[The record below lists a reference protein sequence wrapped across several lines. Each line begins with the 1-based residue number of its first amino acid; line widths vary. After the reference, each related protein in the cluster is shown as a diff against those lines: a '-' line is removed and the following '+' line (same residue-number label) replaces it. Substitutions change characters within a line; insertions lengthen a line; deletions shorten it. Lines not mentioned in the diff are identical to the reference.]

1 MKCLLCK
8 VCTRQVKRGGNTNFF
23 IKFALHFF
31 IPLVTVCVQCTLY
44 CTVHSLSICF
54 FPYHF
59 FLVHFIM
66 KKKVGVFAQKKGK
79 RNYFIFFSSYIKI
92 CSCVINKSECK
103 MSVGSIF
110 CWLRVLEIHSLFVS
124 LLSSSSHKVHHKG
137 GWIYSIKCTQ
147 FKKQLLLQ
155 KQVIRFLN
163 KKMI

>member
-1 MKCLLCK
+1 MFTLQGLYKRSKERRKYKLLHK
-8 VCTRQVKRGGNTNFF
+8 VCPSLFHSTCYRV
-23 IKFALHFF
+23 
-31 IPLVTVCVQCTLY
+31 CTLY

-79 RNYFIFFSSYIKI
+79 RNYFIFFCSYIKI

-110 CWLRVLEIHSLFVS
+110 CWLRVLEIHSLSSFLFC
-124 LLSSSSHKVHHKG
+124 LLHL
-137 GWIYSIKCTQ
+137 IKFIT
-147 FKKQLLLQ
+147 KEGEYTA
-155 KQVIRFLN
+155 
-163 KKMI
+163 